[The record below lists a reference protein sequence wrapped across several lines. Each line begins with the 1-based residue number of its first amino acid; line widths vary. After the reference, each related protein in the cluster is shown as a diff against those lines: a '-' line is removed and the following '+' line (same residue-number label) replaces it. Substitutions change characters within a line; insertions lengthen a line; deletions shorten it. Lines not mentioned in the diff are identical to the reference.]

1 MNMIAGLLIF
11 YLDEETAFWGLVA
24 ILEHIMP
31 TGVLYVSGDNIS
43 ASWAFEE
50 ALPIFSFLNSAVR
63 QRVIKKLS
71 FKKLKCIFLRS

>member
-31 TGVLYVSGDNIS
+31 TGALYKSGDNIS
-43 ASWAFEE
+43 AFWAFEE

-63 QRVIKKLS
+63 QKVFFFLK
-71 FKKLKCIFLRS
+71 FLKCIFLWS